1 MGGETTRR
9 KNEELLFYSS
19 FYHQRV
25 VQYIHMWNLG
35 LSDLA
40 QTAKDAL
47 ARIETTIN
55 ESVGLDDGD
64 DDDEDDDDKIVEGE
78 LARGVVT
85 VRERA
90 PTSEG
95 WSMADGASL
104 DDSGGDSSSGVNVE
118 KESQISDSFVDLKSL
133 AMEGIPKDDEGRLE
147 SNTALTDALAQIE
160 SLQLLVASLQDE
172 LTLAKSEKAMLENQV
187 KELQEENKSSK
198 R

>member
-1 MGGETTRR
+1 
-9 KNEELLFYSS
+9 
-19 FYHQRV
+19 
-25 VQYIHMWNLG
+25 MWNLG

-85 VRERA
+85 VRDRA

-104 DDSGGDSSSGVNVE
+104 DDSGGESSSSGVNVE

>member
-1 MGGETTRR
+1 M
-9 KNEELLFYSS
+9 L
-19 FYHQRV
+19 
-25 VQYIHMWNLG
+25 WNLG

-55 ESVGLDDGD
+55 ESVGMD
-64 DDDEDDDDKIVEGE
+64 DDDEDDDQIVEGE

-133 AMEGIPKDDEGRLE
+133 AMTDNPKNEE
-147 SNTALTDALAQIE
+147 NNAALMDALAQIK
-160 SLQLLVASLQDE
+160 SLHFLVDSLKEE
-172 LTLAKSEKAMLENQV
+172 LFLANAEKVMLENQV
-187 KELQEENKSSK
+187 KKLQEENNNSK